1 MLYRVGRKR
10 LRAQSLHTADI
21 MRSPLRTLNA
31 KGIQTPKNMKSLNLL
46 NSVVQNNFP
55 KSSSFNNH
63 KTSPGLAFYLIW
75 NTPLG
80 NLYAPWVGIIG
91 RQFSLI
97 TCFVRK
103 ESVFALGQEGCV
115 EGERLRC
122 VLAVDTGYVPCV
134 AMATCNYHPFS
145 GITSEQSG
153 LVPCGGQCRHE
164 VLHLLGLH
172 EIALRFVSPMQ

>member
-10 LRAQSLHTADI
+10 LSAQSLHTADI

-55 KSSSFNNH
+55 KLSSFNNH

-97 TCFVRK
+97 SCLVGK
-103 ESVFALGQEGCV
+103 QSVFAFGQEG
-115 EGERLRC
+115 
-122 VLAVDTGYVPCV
+122 
-134 AMATCNYHPFS
+134 
-145 GITSEQSG
+145 
-153 LVPCGGQCRHE
+153 
-164 VLHLLGLH
+164 
-172 EIALRFVSPMQ
+172 

>member
-10 LRAQSLHTADI
+10 LSAQSLHTADI

-55 KSSSFNNH
+55 KLSSFNNH

-91 RQFSLI
+91 GQFAFISCL
-97 TCFVRK
+97 VGK
-103 ESVFALGQEGCV
+103 QSVFAFGQEG
-115 EGERLRC
+115 
-122 VLAVDTGYVPCV
+122 
-134 AMATCNYHPFS
+134 
-145 GITSEQSG
+145 
-153 LVPCGGQCRHE
+153 
-164 VLHLLGLH
+164 
-172 EIALRFVSPMQ
+172 